1 MRMNNYNIMVID
13 DEYTD
18 RAEQYQAF
26 LEKEYDGIEIKF
38 KIFSI
43 ELGRELR
50 SKLSK
55 YCQNI
60 DAFFIDARLSDDQ
73 KGWGGAFGPS
83 FDTILFQL
91 EQLYKDSCVPPIF
104 MLSKHWQDDGGL
116 LANVNKA
123 FSVFHSPLHA
133 SRYYN
138 QSELEAV
145 VQDAQTMD
153 SDGKPNLRPL
163 SEEREYIE
171 KEILKTRSIK
181 YNSSKPV
188 DAVLQIAV
196 PDEKKRVYQFLGL
209 SEEDDKYLKAYSL
222 SYQETTYQKMH
233 IVVVSQVFMGMAE
246 AARTTTA
253 AILAFRPKLV
263 MMAGICAGKEGET
276 KLGDL
281 IIANDVFD
289 YSTGKLFQDA
299 LEHRPPHRPIDVSLA
314 SFVNNTLVNHSETIF
329 AKINE
334 KFHGDPPS
342 GCKIHFASMGS
353 GPWVVDTPQIFE
365 DIRSHI
371 VGNCI
376 ALDMEAYAVAMAA
389 AQMNVPWIIAKSVQ
403 DYANGEKSKT
413 ETKFRAYAAFSSA
426 YLLCEHIPKMMLY
439 IG

>member
-1 MRMNNYNIMVID
+1 MVVD

-38 KIFSI
+38 NIFPL
-43 ELGRELR
+43 ELGRELNFR
-50 SKLSK
+50 LPKL
-55 YCQNI
+55 CQDI
-60 DAFFIDARLSDDQ
+60 DAFFIDARLNDDQ
-73 KGWGGAFGPS
+73 KGWGGTFGSS

-91 EQLYKDSCVPPIF
+91 EKLYNDSFVPPIF

-138 QSELEAV
+138 QAELEAV
-145 VQDAQTMD
+145 VQDARTMD
-153 SDGKPNLRPL
+153 SNGKPNLRPL
-163 SEEREYIE
+163 AEEREYIE
-171 KEILKTRSIK
+171 KEILKTRSTK

-196 PDEKKRVYQFLGL
+196 PDEKRRVYQFLGL
-209 SEEDDKYLKAYSL
+209 SEENDKYLKPYGL
-222 SYQETTYQKMH
+222 SYQETAYQKMH
-233 IVVVSQVFMGMAE
+233 IIVVSQIFMGMAE

-253 AILAFRPKLV
+253 AILAFHPKLV

-289 YSTGKLFQDA
+289 YSSGKLFQDA
-299 LEHRPPHRPIDVSLA
+299 LEHRPPHRPITGGLA
-314 SFVNNTLVNHSETIF
+314 TFVNNTLVNHSEMIF

-334 KFHGDPPS
+334 KFQGEPPP
-342 GCKIHFASMGS
+342 GCKIRFTSMGS
-353 GPWVVDTPQIFE
+353 GPWVVDTPQIFT

-371 VGNCI
+371 VGNCV

-389 AQMNVPWIIAKSVQ
+389 DQMNVPWIIAKSVQ

-413 ETKFRAYAAFSSA
+413 EGKSRAYAAFSSA
-426 YLLCEHIPKMMLY
+426 YLLCEYIPKMMTY

>member
-1 MRMNNYNIMVID
+1 MRTYKIMVID
-13 DEYTD
+13 DEYTE

-38 KIFSI
+38 NILPL

-50 SKLSK
+50 FKLPEC
-55 YCQNI
+55 CQDI
-60 DAFFIDARLSDDQ
+60 DAFFIDARLNDDQ
-73 KGWGGAFGPS
+73 KGWGGAFGAS
-83 FDTILFQL
+83 FDTILFHL

-138 QSELEAV
+138 QAELEAV

-153 SDGKPNLRPL
+153 SNGKPNLRPL

-171 KEILKTRSIK
+171 KEILKTRSTK

-196 PDEKKRVYQFLGL
+196 PDEKKRVYQFLEL
-209 SEEDDKYLKAYSL
+209 SEENDKYLKPYGL
-222 SYQETTYQKMH
+222 SYQETVYQEMH

-253 AILAFRPKLV
+253 AILAFHPKLI

-299 LEHRPPHRPIDVSLA
+299 LEHRPPHRPIANGLA
-314 SFVNNTLVNHSETIF
+314 TFVNNSLVNHSEIIF

-334 KFHGDPPS
+334 KFHGEAPS
-342 GCKIHFASMGS
+342 GCKIRFTSMGS
-353 GPWVVDTPQIFE
+353 GPWVVDTPQIFT

-389 AQMNVPWIIAKSVQ
+389 DQMKVPWIIAKSVQ
-403 DYANGEKSKT
+403 DYANGEKSKI
-413 ETKFRAYAAFSSA
+413 EAKSRAYAAFSSA
-426 YLLCEHIPKMMLY
+426 YLLCEYIPKMMMY